1 MSIFFHP
8 TWKADSRFLIRWLYN
23 KHPETFPLRIYSVTC
38 SQVELCPQHASTL
51 MCFRKREIFIWGCIT
66 NLRCLLIKNIVVF
79 ILATD
84 LISINF
90 IMKMYYNCIFKIVVR
105 KNSRVLLEKKTSRT
119 KDIFWK
125 IWQNLRVAVVT
136 RREWSFCRGTGFC
149 AQLWNKIVKHHI
161 ISF

>member
-38 SQVELCPQHASTL
+38 SQVELCPQHASTR
-51 MCFRKREIFIWGCIT
+51 MCFRKREIFISECIT

-90 IMKMYYNCIFKIVVR
+90 IMKMYYNCIFKTVVR
-105 KNSRVLLEKKTSRT
+105 KNSRVLLEKKNIQDKRYFLKNVT
-119 KDIFWK
+119 KFKGCSGDKAWMVLLSWDRILCPVME
-125 IWQNLRVAVVT
+125 QN
-136 RREWSFCRGTGFC
+136 C
-149 AQLWNKIVKHHI
+149 
-161 ISF
+161 

>member
-1 MSIFFHP
+1 MLLQKVKKRVLGRRRLLKQFAMDPMSIFFHP

-51 MCFRKREIFIWGCIT
+51 MCFRKREIFISGCIT

-90 IMKMYYNCIFKIVVR
+90 IMKVYYNCIFKIVVR
-105 KNSRVLLEKKTSRT
+105 ENSRVLLEKK
-119 KDIFWK
+119 KYPGQKIFSEKCDK
-125 IWQNLRVAVVT
+125 I
-136 RREWSFCRGTGFC
+136 
-149 AQLWNKIVKHHI
+149 
-161 ISF
+161 